1 MIGRLSGVSRLTG
14 GRGNNRDAGYSLME
28 VLVMLAITA
37 IVSALV
43 LQTVRSASATGL
55 RIERHV
61 RSTLHDRLDV
71 NALRH
76 AVAGTL
82 VTYSDSRGRFSGT
95 PLQASGL
102 TARGL
107 GFEQDATLYYTLSVE
122 DEGRGSVLYYEEAG
136 NRFEIVRL
144 AEGRLQLSYLA
155 GAAAGA
161 QARWSPDWPPEEGF
175 AWMRQGERPYFRP
188 LPRVLRVSGPGSE
201 PEVDLLLAMSQTQ
214 RPRPRVT
221 DYIDVTQ

>member
-14 GRGNNRDAGYSLME
+14 GRGNNQDAGYSLME

-82 VTYSDSRGRFSGT
+82 VTYSDTNGGFAGDDR
-95 PLQASGL
+95 QASGL
-102 TARGL
+102 TARTIGL
-107 GFEQDATLYYTLSVE
+107 DGQGVQPYRLTVE
-122 DEGRGSVLYYEEAG
+122 DEGRGSALYYEEG
-136 NRFEIVRL
+136 GERFEVVRL
-144 AEGRLQLSYLA
+144 PEGRLQLSYFA
-155 GAAAGA
+155 GRRSGDG
-161 QARWSPDWPPEEGF
+161 WSADWPPAGGF
-175 AWMRQGERPYFRP
+175 VALGHGQAPYYRPI
-188 LPRVLRVSGPGSE
+188 PRVLRVSGPGTE
-201 PEVDLLLAMSQTQ
+201 PTVDLFLGLPQTQ
-214 RPRPRVT
+214 PPRPRVS
-221 DYIDVTQ
+221 DYIEMVQ

>member
-14 GRGNNRDAGYSLME
+14 GRGNKQDAGYSLME

-95 PLQASGL
+95 PFQASGV

-107 GFEQDATLYYTLSVE
+107 GLVEDATLYYTLSIE

-144 AEGRLQLSYLA
+144 AEGRLQFSYLA
-155 GAAAGA
+155 GAGA
-161 QARWSPDWPPEEGF
+161 QAHWSPNWPPEEGF

-188 LPRVLRVSGPGSE
+188 LPRIVRVSGPGSE
-201 PEVDLLLAMSQTQ
+201 LEVDLMLALSQTQ

-221 DYIDVTQ
+221 DYIEVTQ

>member
-1 MIGRLSGVSRLTG
+1 M
-14 GRGNNRDAGYSLME
+14 
-28 VLVMLAITA
+28 
-37 IVSALV
+37 SALV

-95 PLQASGL
+95 PFQASGV

-107 GFEQDATLYYTLSVE
+107 GLVQDGTLYYSLSIE

-144 AEGRLQLSYLA
+144 AEGAFSSA
-155 GAAAGA
+155 ISPVP
-161 QARWSPDWPPEEGF
+161 ARRRTGVPTG
-175 AWMRQGERPYFRP
+175 RRR
-188 LPRVLRVSGPGSE
+188 RVLHG
-201 PEVDLLLAMSQTQ
+201 
-214 RPRPRVT
+214 
-221 DYIDVTQ
+221 